1 MMKTAPAYRA
11 AITAL
16 TAAALLGIAA
26 GACAGELEDLGSAVS
41 YKPQQPAEAQGITG
55 FDIGVATTHSQMNS
69 GDDVTVTRLNVHKGL
84 PLGFDVGAFFGTAY
98 RGDEDYRLNG
108 FELRY
113 ALLQGGVATPAIGL
127 RGAYTSLDYDALDLT
142 TKSLDIS
149 ISKGFALLT
158 PYAGIGQVWIDSKV
172 DDASV
177 TKTYVGLNIGLGL
190 FAVDLEAD
198 KTGDITTYGIKLAL
212 RW

>member
-1 MMKTAPAYRA
+1 MKTTPAYRTAIA
-11 AITAL
+11 ALIATAFL
-16 TAAALLGIAA
+16 GMGAAASAN
-26 GACAGELEDLGSAVS
+26 ELEDLGSAVS
-41 YKPQQPAEAQGITG
+41 YKPQQPTEAQGITG
-55 FDIGVATTHSQMNS
+55 FDIGVGTTHTQMNS
-69 GDDVTVTRLNVHKGL
+69 GDDVTVARVNVHKGL
-84 PLGFDVGAFFGTAY
+84 PLGIDVGAFVGTAY
-98 RGDEDYRLNG
+98 RGDEDYGLKG

-113 ALLQGGVATPAIGL
+113 ALLEGGTATPAIGL

-149 ISKGFALLT
+149 ISKGFALFT

-177 TKTYVGLNIGLGL
+177 TKAYAGLNIGLGL

-198 KTGDITTYGIKLAL
+198 KTGDVTTYGIKLAL

>member
-1 MMKTAPAYRA
+1 
-11 AITAL
+11 L
-16 TAAALLGIAA
+16 TAAALLGIAVA
-26 GACAGELEDLGSAVS
+26 ARAGEIEDLGAAVS

-55 FDIGVATTHSQMNS
+55 FDIGVATTQSQMNS
-69 GDDVTVTRLNVHKGL
+69 GDDVTVTRLNLHKGL
-84 PLGFDVGAFFGTAY
+84 PFGIDVGAFFGTAY
-98 RGDEDYRLNG
+98 RGDEDDRLSG

-127 RGAYTSLDYDALDLT
+127 RGAYTSLDNDDLDLA

-158 PYAGIGQVWIDSKV
+158 PYAGIGRVWIDSKV

-177 TKTYVGLNIGLGL
+177 TKTYAGLNIGLGL
-190 FAVDLEAD
+190 F
-198 KTGDITTYGIKLAL
+198 
-212 RW
+212 